1 MASNVNKALYRIIK
15 ISGTIL
21 ILLLIV
27 YGTMHAG
34 MTAYDFGYRIFT
46 EPAMESGFGT
56 NITVTVDDTME
67 ALDIANYL
75 EEKGLIRDAELFF
88 IQYQLSAYKGKLGSG
103 TYTLNTTMTT
113 KEMIIAMADKGKSD
127 NSDDTDVTESSLE
140 DDTEISET
148 EE

>member
-1 MASNVNKALYRIIK
+1 MESSVNKALYRIIK

-21 ILLLIV
+21 ILLLVV
-27 YGTMHAG
+27 YGTMRAG
-34 MTAYDFGYRIFT
+34 MIAYDFGYRIFT

-67 ALDIANYL
+67 ASDIAEYL

-88 IQYQLSAYKGKLGSG
+88 IQYQLSAYKGKFTSG
-103 TYTLNTTMTT
+103 TYTLNTSMTA
-113 KEMIIAMADKGKSD
+113 KEMMVAMAENGKSD
-127 NSDDTDVTESSLE
+127 SDDDTDEMESLQE
-140 DDTEISET
+140 EDTELSET

>member
-1 MASNVNKALYRIIK
+1 MESSVNKALYKIIK

-21 ILLLIV
+21 IFLLVV
-27 YGTMHAG
+27 YGTMRAG
-34 MTAYDFGYRIFT
+34 MIMYDFGYRIFT

-56 NITVTVDDTME
+56 NITVTIDDTME
-67 ALDIANYL
+67 AFDIAECL

-103 TYTLNTTMTT
+103 TYTLNTSMTA
-113 KEMIIAMADKGKSD
+113 KEMMVAMADKGKSD
-127 NSDDTDVTESSLE
+127 SGDDTDEMESLQEE
-140 DDTEISET
+140 DTQISET